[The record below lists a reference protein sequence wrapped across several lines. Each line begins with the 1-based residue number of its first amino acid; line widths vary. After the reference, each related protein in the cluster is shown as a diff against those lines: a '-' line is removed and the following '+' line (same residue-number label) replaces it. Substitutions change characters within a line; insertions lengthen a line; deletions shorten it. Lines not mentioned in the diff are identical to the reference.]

1 MKVIKK
7 PLTELRRPD
16 RNVRM
21 HTDKQLKEFRRSVEM
36 FGQIRPIVV
45 DEDGVILAG
54 NGLYETLLSLGRTE
68 ADCYVVSGLTEAEK
82 KKLMLADNRVF
93 DLGVDDLAALDA
105 FILDL
110 KDDLDIPGY
119 EEDLLRAMVMEADE
133 ASDALLEYG
142 TIEPERA
149 AAITETREK
158 YAAREEAAAAQLRK
172 SHPHRAARR
181 LPPSPLRGL
190 SSARNVVSGYGC
202 KAHQLRHRRCDCGA
216 PADQERIF
224 QRRSRIP
231 LDFPAARTASFLPT

>member
-1 MKVIKK
+1 MKVVKK
-7 PLTELRRPD
+7 PLSELRRPE

-54 NGLYETLLSLGRTE
+54 NGLYETLLSLGRAD
-68 ADCYVVSGLTEAEK
+68 ADCYVVAGLTDAEK

-142 TIEPERA
+142 TIEPEQA
-149 AAITETREK
+149 AAIAENREK
-158 YAAREEAAAAQLRK
+158 YAAREEADAE
-172 SHPHRAARR
+172 RAEEVTPRAKRHSFSGR
-181 LPPSPLRGL
+181 ACKEVYPLPE
-190 SSARNVVSGYGC
+190 VW
-202 KAHQLRHRRCDCGA
+202 
-216 PADQERIF
+216 
-224 QRRSRIP
+224 
-231 LDFPAARTASFLPT
+231 

>member
-82 KKLMLADNRVF
+82 EKLMLADNRVF

-105 FILDL
+105 FILEL
-110 KDDLDIPGY
+110 KDDLDIPG
-119 EEDLLRAMVMEADE
+119 LRRGSSPGDG
-133 ASDALLEYG
+133 DG
-142 TIEPERA
+142 G
-149 AAITETREK
+149 
-158 YAAREEAAAAQLRK
+158 
-172 SHPHRAARR
+172 RR
-181 LPPSPLRGL
+181 S
-190 SSARNVVSGYGC
+190 
-202 KAHQLRHRRCDCGA
+202 
-216 PADQERIF
+216 
-224 QRRSRIP
+224 QRR
-231 LDFPAARTASFLPT
+231 PA

>member
-21 HTDKQLKEFRRSVEM
+21 HTDKQLKEFRRSVER
-36 FGQIRPIVV
+36 IRP
-45 DEDGVILAG
+45 DPPHRGRRGRRYSQAG

-105 FILDL
+105 FILEL

-142 TIEPERA
+142 TIEPEQA

-158 YAAREEAAAAQLRK
+158 YAAREEAAAAQAEEVA
-172 SHPHRAARR
+172 P
-181 LPPSPLRGL
+181 
-190 SSARNVVSGYGC
+190 VQSG
-202 KAHQLRHRRCDCGA
+202 
-216 PADQERIF
+216 
-224 QRRSRIP
+224 
-231 LDFPAARTASFLPT
+231 TASSTRAR